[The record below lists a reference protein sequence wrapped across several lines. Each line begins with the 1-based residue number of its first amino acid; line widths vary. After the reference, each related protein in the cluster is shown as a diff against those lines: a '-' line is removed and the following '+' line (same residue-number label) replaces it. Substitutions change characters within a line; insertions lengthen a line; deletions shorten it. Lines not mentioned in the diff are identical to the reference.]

1 MSHLFSD
8 PKFWLLISF
17 IVFVILM
24 IKPFKS
30 MMIGGLDSKIEEIK
44 QNIDKSL
51 ESFTEAEERLKD
63 AEKRT
68 LDLSNKVDE
77 IISNAKSQAE
87 SISKNII
94 DKTRQT
100 VNSKEKNSIDRIK
113 QIELSAIQSIKS
125 QASIELNTIIKN
137 YFSNLS
143 DVNRNKILD
152 NSVIDLKS
160 VNWSHKTSLYPDR
173 KYLNQFGNNILSTP
187 FILEQSHDYGIEKVR
202 EIENPLIVGVSYKII
217 F

>member
-1 MSHLFSD
+1 MSYLFSD

-30 MMIGGLDSKIEEIK
+30 MMIAGLDSKIEEIK

-51 ESFTEAEERLKD
+51 ESFTEAEEKLKD

-100 VNSKEKNSIDRIK
+100 VKSKEKNSIDRIK

-125 QASIELNTIIKN
+125 QASIELNAIIKN

-143 DVNRNKILD
+143 DENRTKILD
-152 NSVIDLKS
+152 NSVINLKS
-160 VNWSHKTSLYPDR
+160 VN
-173 KYLNQFGNNILSTP
+173 
-187 FILEQSHDYGIEKVR
+187 
-202 EIENPLIVGVSYKII
+202 
-217 F
+217 

>member
-1 MSHLFSD
+1 MSYLFSD

-51 ESFTEAEERLKD
+51 ESFTEAEEKLKD

-77 IISNAKSQAE
+77 IISNAKTQAE

-94 DKTRQT
+94 DKTSQT
-100 VNSKEKNSIDRIK
+100 VKSKEKNSIDRIK
-113 QIELSAIQSIKS
+113 QIELSAIQSIKG
-125 QASIELNTIIKN
+125 QASIELNSIIRD

-143 DVNRNKILD
+143 EDNRAKILD

-160 VNWSHKTSLYPDR
+160 VN
-173 KYLNQFGNNILSTP
+173 
-187 FILEQSHDYGIEKVR
+187 
-202 EIENPLIVGVSYKII
+202 
-217 F
+217 

>member
-1 MSHLFSD
+1 MSYLFSD

-51 ESFTEAEERLKD
+51 ESFTEAEEKLKD

-77 IISNAKSQAE
+77 ILSNARSQAE

-94 DKTRQT
+94 DKTSQT
-100 VNSKEKNSIDRIK
+100 VKSKEKNSIDRIK
-113 QIELSAIQSIKS
+113 QIELSAIQSIKG
-125 QASIELNTIIKN
+125 QASIELNSIIRD

-143 DVNRNKILD
+143 ENNRAKILD

-160 VNWSHKTSLYPDR
+160 VN
-173 KYLNQFGNNILSTP
+173 
-187 FILEQSHDYGIEKVR
+187 
-202 EIENPLIVGVSYKII
+202 
-217 F
+217 

>member
-1 MSHLFSD
+1 MSYLFSD

-51 ESFTEAEERLKD
+51 NSFTEAEEKLKD
-63 AEKRT
+63 AEKET

-100 VNSKEKNSIDRIK
+100 VNSKEKNSLDRIK

-125 QASIELNTIIKN
+125 QASIELNSIIRD

-143 DVNRNKILD
+143 ENNRAKILD

-160 VNWSHKTSLYPDR
+160 VN
-173 KYLNQFGNNILSTP
+173 
-187 FILEQSHDYGIEKVR
+187 
-202 EIENPLIVGVSYKII
+202 
-217 F
+217 

>member
-1 MSHLFSD
+1 
-8 PKFWLLISF
+8 
-17 IVFVILM
+17 M

-30 MMIGGLDSKIEEIK
+30 MMIGGLDSKIQEIK

-51 ESFTEAEERLKD
+51 ESFTEAEEKLKD

-94 DKTRQT
+94 DKTSQT
-100 VNSKEKNSIDRIK
+100 VKSKEKNSIDRIK

-125 QASIELNTIIKN
+125 QASIELNSIIRD

-143 DVNRNKILD
+143 EDNRAKILD

-160 VNWSHKTSLYPDR
+160 VN
-173 KYLNQFGNNILSTP
+173 
-187 FILEQSHDYGIEKVR
+187 
-202 EIENPLIVGVSYKII
+202 
-217 F
+217 

>member
-1 MSHLFSD
+1 MSYLFSD

-51 ESFTEAEERLKD
+51 ESFTEAEEKLKD

-77 IISNAKSQAE
+77 IISNARSQAE

-94 DKTRQT
+94 DKTSQT
-100 VNSKEKNSIDRIK
+100 VKSKEKNSLDRIK
-113 QIELSAIQSIKS
+113 QIEMSAVQTIKS
-125 QASIELNTIIKN
+125 QASLELNKIIHN

-143 DVNRNKILD
+143 EDTKTKILQK
-152 NSVIDLKS
+152 SVVDLKS
-160 VNWSHKTSLYPDR
+160 IN
-173 KYLNQFGNNILSTP
+173 
-187 FILEQSHDYGIEKVR
+187 
-202 EIENPLIVGVSYKII
+202 
-217 F
+217 

>member
-1 MSHLFSD
+1 MSYLFSD

-30 MMIGGLDSKIEEIK
+30 MMIGGLDSKIQEIK

-68 LDLSNKVDE
+68 LDLSDKVDE

-125 QASIELNTIIKN
+125 QASIELNSIIRD

-143 DVNRNKILD
+143 EDNRAKILD

-160 VNWSHKTSLYPDR
+160 VN
-173 KYLNQFGNNILSTP
+173 
-187 FILEQSHDYGIEKVR
+187 
-202 EIENPLIVGVSYKII
+202 
-217 F
+217 

>member
-1 MSHLFSD
+1 MTYLFSD

-30 MMIGGLDSKIEEIK
+30 MMIGGLDSKIQEIK

-51 ESFTEAEERLKD
+51 ESFTDAEEKLKD

-94 DKTRQT
+94 EKTSQT
-100 VNSKEKNSIDRIK
+100 VKSKEKNSIDRIK

-125 QASIELNTIIKN
+125 QASIELNTIIRN

-143 DVNRNKILD
+143 DENRTKILD

-160 VNWSHKTSLYPDR
+160 VN
-173 KYLNQFGNNILSTP
+173 
-187 FILEQSHDYGIEKVR
+187 
-202 EIENPLIVGVSYKII
+202 
-217 F
+217 

>member
-1 MSHLFSD
+1 MSYLFSD

-30 MMIGGLDSKIEEIK
+30 MMIAGLDSKIEEIK

-51 ESFTEAEERLKD
+51 ESFTEAEEKLKD

-100 VNSKEKNSIDRIK
+100 VKSKEKNSTDRIK

-125 QASIELNTIIKN
+125 QASIELNSIIRD

-143 DVNRNKILD
+143 EDNRAKILD

-160 VNWSHKTSLYPDR
+160 VN
-173 KYLNQFGNNILSTP
+173 
-187 FILEQSHDYGIEKVR
+187 
-202 EIENPLIVGVSYKII
+202 
-217 F
+217 

>member
-1 MSHLFSD
+1 MSYLFSD

-51 ESFTEAEERLKD
+51 ESFTEAEEKLKD

-77 IISNAKSQAE
+77 IISNARSQAE
-87 SISKNII
+87 FISKNII
-94 DKTRQT
+94 DKTSQT
-100 VNSKEKNSIDRIK
+100 VKSKEKNSIDRIK

-125 QASIELNTIIKN
+125 QASIELNAIIKN

-143 DVNRNKILD
+143 DENRTKIL
-152 NSVIDLKS
+152 NYSVIDLKS
-160 VNWSHKTSLYPDR
+160 VN
-173 KYLNQFGNNILSTP
+173 
-187 FILEQSHDYGIEKVR
+187 
-202 EIENPLIVGVSYKII
+202 
-217 F
+217 

>member
-1 MSHLFSD
+1 MSYLFSD
-8 PKFWLLISF
+8 PKFWLLVSF

-51 ESFTEAEERLKD
+51 NSFTEAEEKLKD
-63 AEKRT
+63 AEKET

-125 QASIELNTIIKN
+125 QASIELNAIIKN

-143 DVNRNKILD
+143 DENRTKILD

-160 VNWSHKTSLYPDR
+160 VN
-173 KYLNQFGNNILSTP
+173 
-187 FILEQSHDYGIEKVR
+187 
-202 EIENPLIVGVSYKII
+202 
-217 F
+217 

>member
-1 MSHLFSD
+1 MSYLFSD

-51 ESFTEAEERLKD
+51 ESFTEAEEKLKD

-94 DKTRQT
+94 DKTSQT
-100 VNSKEKNSIDRIK
+100 VKSKEKNSIDRIK

-125 QASIELNTIIKN
+125 QASTKLNSIIRD

-143 DVNRNKILD
+143 EDNRAKILD

-160 VNWSHKTSLYPDR
+160 VN
-173 KYLNQFGNNILSTP
+173 
-187 FILEQSHDYGIEKVR
+187 
-202 EIENPLIVGVSYKII
+202 
-217 F
+217 

>member
-1 MSHLFSD
+1 MSYLFSD

-30 MMIGGLDSKIEEIK
+30 MMIGGLDSKIQEIK

-68 LDLSNKVDE
+68 LDLSDKVDE

-94 DKTRQT
+94 DKTSQT
-100 VNSKEKNSIDRIK
+100 VKSKEKNSIDRIK
-113 QIELSAIQSIKS
+113 QIEMSAVQTIKS
-125 QASIELNTIIKN
+125 QASLELNKIVHN

-143 DVNRNKILD
+143 EDSKTKILQK
-152 NSVIDLKS
+152 SVVDLKS
-160 VNWSHKTSLYPDR
+160 IN
-173 KYLNQFGNNILSTP
+173 
-187 FILEQSHDYGIEKVR
+187 
-202 EIENPLIVGVSYKII
+202 
-217 F
+217 